1 MRRLT
6 KDILISVLL
15 VVVAVVCIVR
25 WQAWFGMPEEPFW
38 PNENKDY
45 TFPSVSAL
53 CSDSDSGLTVLV
65 LGDIHNRLTKADY
78 DSLAARVPDIDL
90 IAQVGDWMERGQN
103 FYYQSLIRE
112 WTESE
117 LNGTPVIACPGNHEY
132 SKGLHKQLSPVW
144 EQAFTYPHNGPVGV
158 PGATYYVDLPQM
170 RIIAIDTNP
179 LKRLVYLTRTLT
191 WLHKSMDSA
200 DDRYIVVLMH
210 HPVISAGKGR
220 FNLLVYCTFRHALEQ
235 ADLVIAG
242 HDHSYMRKDPF
253 IVLNTAGRT
262 KKQRANLHA
271 AVADTVPVYGVLKIS
286 NFKSQISY
294 PNGTI
299 VSNLQFNVYRLDDN
313 TLIDSLYVS
322 RD

>member
-15 VVVAVVCIVR
+15 VVGAVVCIVR

-45 TFPSVSAL
+45 TFPGPEITNPKSE
-53 CSDSDSGLTVLV
+53 LTILV

-112 WTESE
+112 WTDSE

-132 SKGLHKQLSPVW
+132 SKGLHKKLSPVW
-144 EQAFTYPHNGPVGV
+144 EQAFSYPHNGPVGV

-191 WLHKSMDSA
+191 WLHKTMDSA

-220 FNLLVYCTFRHALEQ
+220 FNTLIYCTFRHALEQ

-253 IVLNTAGRT
+253 VVLNTAGRT

-271 AVADTVPVYGVLKIS
+271 AVSDTVPVYGVLKIS
-286 NFKSQISY
+286 NFKSQI
-294 PNGTI
+294 
-299 VSNLQFNVYRLDDN
+299 SNLQFNVYRLDDN

>member
-15 VVVAVVCIVR
+15 VVGAVVCIVR

-38 PNENKDY
+38 PNENKEY
-45 TFPSVSAL
+45 TFPGPEITNHKSQITNPKSE
-53 CSDSDSGLTVLV
+53 LTILI
-65 LGDIHNRLTKADY
+65 LGDIHNRLNKADY

-90 IAQVGDWMERGQN
+90 IVQVGDWLERGQN
-103 FYYQSLIRE
+103 FYYQSLLRE
-112 WTESE
+112 WLASD

-132 SKGLHKQLSPVW
+132 SKGLHKQLSPIW

-191 WLHKSMDSA
+191 WLHRTMDSA
-200 DDRYIVVLMH
+200 EDRYTVVIMH

-242 HDHSYMRKDPF
+242 HDHSYMRKEPF
-253 IVLNTAGRT
+253 VVLNTAGRT

-271 AVADTVPVYGVLKIS
+271 AVSDTIPVYGIL
-286 NFKSQISY
+286 KSQIINHKSQMRF
-294 PNGTI
+294 TI
-299 VSNLQFNVYRLDDN
+299 HQLSDGLQ
-313 TLIDSLYVS
+313 IDSLYVS

>member
-15 VVVAVVCIVR
+15 VVGAVVCIVR

-45 TFPSVSAL
+45 TFPGPEITNPKSE
-53 CSDSDSGLTVLV
+53 LTILV

-112 WTESE
+112 WTDSE

-132 SKGLHKQLSPVW
+132 SKGLHKKLSPVW
-144 EQAFTYPHNGPVGV
+144 EQAFSYPHNGPVGV

-170 RIIAIDTNP
+170 RIIAIDTTP

-191 WLHKSMDSA
+191 WLHKTMDSA

-220 FNLLVYCTFRHALEQ
+220 FNTLIYCTFRHALEQ

-253 IVLNTAGRT
+253 VVLNTAGRT

-271 AVADTVPVYGVLKIS
+271 AVSDTVPVYGVLQSQITIRRKQIGR
-286 NFKSQISY
+286 NHKSQMQL
-294 PNGTI
+294 TI
-299 VSNLQFNVYRLDDN
+299 HRLSDGA
-313 TLIDSLYVS
+313 TIDSLYVS